1 MSEASTRRWL
11 PAALILALVFP
22 SFATWL
28 YFIQFAGSP
37 SVQAVYGVGKVL
49 QFALPVLFVW
59 LVAGGFGRW
68 TADSAPP
75 RFNTRQSIAI
85 GLALGVA
92 IMALML
98 AAYFLAFDD
107 SAAFQRVPGE
117 VRSKLDDA
125 DADRP
130 WSYLAL
136 AVFYSL
142 CHSFLEEYYWR
153 WFVYGG
159 LRKLLPISLAA
170 LVSALGFMAHHTIV
184 ISTYFFG
191 STIFLTLL
199 LSASVAIG
207 GLLWAWLYQQS
218 GRLYGPWL
226 SHLLVDAG
234 IMIIGYEMAFTP

>member
-1 MSEASTRRWL
+1 MKNFASALWL
-11 PAALILALVFP
+11 SAALIVAIVFP
-22 SFATWL
+22 SIATWL
-28 YFIQFAGSP
+28 YFIRFAGSP
-37 SVQAVYGVGKVL
+37 SVQAVYGIGKVL
-49 QFALPVLFVW
+49 QFALPVLFFW
-59 LVAGGFGRW
+59 LAAGGLGRW
-68 TADSAPP
+68 TGDSPPP

-85 GLALGVA
+85 GLALGAA

-98 AAYFLAFDD
+98 AAYFWAFDD
-107 SAAFQRVPGE
+107 SAAFARVPGE

-130 WSYLAL
+130 LSYLAL

-153 WFVYGG
+153 WFVFGG
-159 LRKLLPISLAA
+159 LRKLMPAALAA

-184 ISTYFFG
+184 IGTYFG
-191 STIFLTLL
+191 PASLLTLL

-234 IMIIGYEMAFTP
+234 IMIVGYDMVFMP